1 MAERHVL
8 GISGGKDSAA
18 LAVYM
23 SIHHPELP
31 MEYFFTDT
39 GKELPEVY
47 EFLGKL
53 EGFLGRPITYLN
65 PDRGFDFWLR
75 TYNNFLPSA
84 QTRWCT
90 RKLKLEPFKQWIKPS
105 LAAGDT
111 VYSYVAIRADEE
123 HREGMVAQH
132 ENLIVRMPFR
142 KHGIDKAGVFEL
154 LEGSGLG
161 LPKYYDWRSRSG
173 CTFCF
178 FQQKVEWVRL
188 KEKHPEAFEAAK
200 AYEKNALEHGS
211 PFTWSQGEP
220 LVDLEQPVRVAEI
233 MADFQIRKQRE
244 LARRKPNPLRV
255 IPIEPIDIDD
265 LYLEDEGGGACL
277 VCHK

>member
-1 MAERHVL
+1 
-8 GISGGKDSAA
+8 
-18 LAVYM
+18 
-23 SIHHPELP
+23 
-31 MEYFFTDT
+31 
-39 GKELPEVY
+39 
-47 EFLGKL
+47 
-53 EGFLGRPITYLN
+53 
-65 PDRGFDFWLR
+65 
-75 TYNNFLPSA
+75 
-84 QTRWCT
+84 
-90 RKLKLEPFKQWIKPS
+90 
-105 LAAGDT
+105 
-111 VYSYVAIRADEE
+111 
-123 HREGMVAQH
+123 
-132 ENLIVRMPFR
+132 
-142 KHGIDKAGVFEL
+142 
-154 LEGSGLG
+154 
-161 LPKYYDWRSRSG
+161 
-173 CTFCF
+173 
-178 FQQKVEWVRL
+178 L